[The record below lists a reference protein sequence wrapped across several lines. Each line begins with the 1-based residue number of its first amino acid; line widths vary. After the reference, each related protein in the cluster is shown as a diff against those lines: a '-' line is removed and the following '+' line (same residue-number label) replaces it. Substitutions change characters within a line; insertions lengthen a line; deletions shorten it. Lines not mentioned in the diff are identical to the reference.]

1 MDYLF
6 KLNINIIYIMSFA
19 NVYIDQIYIEN
30 VREANGDNF
39 ATNQGDIISY
49 PGTTGGY
56 NWVVQLVNK
65 GGSTHN
71 FTANDKIVFDVFY
84 PDSTS
89 TASATFEIALS
100 GSIIG
105 NNGNYYV
112 YSNVAG
118 LDDPPSNILPTGLSG
133 SSLANNFLLA
143 DFYDTSGGETTI
155 SAATKI
161 TLNNSTT
168 TTDVGANVITN
179 VPFPGILVIANSTLA
194 DNIDPNNNTSSTYSI
209 WRRDVNNGPTSSFS
223 NSNWASVYTSSNTA
237 DGSRLNASISGDPHV
252 TTVYGI
258 TYKFDYLG
266 AFRLYE
272 DDNIIINGLSERGD
286 KKRWSSRQYV
296 RKIFI
301 QSKNKEILID
311 LGFRGSKAKVLE
323 NNGFEVTEEEL
334 EFSNEAKVHS
344 WDCKKEFAIHDLE
357 GIKEHRKNHKI
368 LDPVRNKLNI
378 NIEGYKIFVE
388 NINEFNLQPC
398 RLFFDRIDSN
408 YTNAVGC
415 VIDRKYVG
423 VSLLDDIKNTESVKN
438 IKENLELVYKYT
450 ELEIEPEKINI
461 KYV

>member
-1 MDYLF
+1 
-6 KLNINIIYIMSFA
+6 MSSFN
-19 NVYIDQIYIEN
+19 NVYFDQLYIEN
-30 VREANGDNF
+30 GRE
-39 ATNQGDIISY
+39 
-49 PGTTGGY
+49 TTGNNFISSVSDRNTNIPQFGGY
-56 NWVVQLVNK
+56 RWVIQLVNK
-65 GGSTHN
+65 GSSSFTFNSNTKLRIGSLYKNNTGTGSG
-71 FTANDKIVFDVFY
+71 FSLLDTDI
-84 PDSTS
+84 TL
-89 TASATFEIALS
+89 T
-100 GSIIG
+100 GSIAG
-105 NNGNYYV
+105 NNGSYYIASTV
-112 YSNVAG
+112 GTS
-118 LDDPPSNILPTGLSG
+118 ILPSGISANISVANLFPTYYNISGVNYAAVQIGLLNSG
-133 SSLANNFLLA
+133 VFTDLLSTPVSNSFLNDIQGGVIQSYIDPDAQANNTFSI
-143 DFYDTSGGETTI
+143 YRRSSGTPP
-155 SAATKI
+155 
-161 TLNNSTT
+161 
-168 TTDVGANVITN
+168 TTDLNFRNTFSVVQPITTN
-179 VPFPGILVIANSTLA
+179 TL
-194 DNIDPNNNTSSTYSI
+194 
-209 WRRDVNNGPTSSFS
+209 
-223 NSNWASVYTSSNTA
+223 
-237 DGSRLNASISGDPHV
+237 DGSRLNASFTGDPHV

-450 ELEIEPEKINI
+450 ELESAPEKINI